1 MSTYLNEVNGSLA
14 AKICSFTGVKE
25 ETINK
30 HGLQFTLEHPAAV
43 DGITKTQF
51 RKIISLVSLIRQ
63 YNEVEFL
70 REEDTLDTSSK
81 AGEYFIRRLKGKVDK
96 EVFEIAFLSAK
107 NKVIATKTLFVGTIN
122 ESPVY
127 PREIIKEALN
137 HDANSV
143 MIAHNHPGGS
153 LQPSGADIEAT
164 KRISV
169 ALKTVSIKL
178 LDHIIVADNKYMSFA
193 EKGFI
198 EL

>member
-1 MSTYLNEVNGSLA
+1 M
-14 AKICSFTGVKE
+14 
-25 ETINK
+25 
-30 HGLQFTLEHPAAV
+30 
-43 DGITKTQF
+43 
-51 RKIISLVSLIRQ
+51 
-63 YNEVEFL
+63 

-153 LQPSGADIEAT
+153 LQPSRADIEAT